1 MEDKPKNKIV
11 EPKKE
16 EPDEFIMGIL
26 GNEGSNEGN
35 KTSEKKE
42 GNSEEDHYNK
52 LKEEDDKEQI
62 QYIINDKSKDDP
74 IQELIEGTPYFAFV
88 SAIIFGCFMLFEK
101 RKKDCSD
108 DIICLYSQQPVFK
121 IINCHG
127 KKQEKM
133 NNLKKKKIDIEREK
147 KEDDIKN
154 VRKFS
159 NDMIRKKILG
169 KFLKEILLRFQK
181 LYPEENDKIKKLF
194 KFDKKYKENI
204 SIREYKKIFNY
215 TLEEFLGENCYDK
228 YKENFN
234 ELKLNTSIF
243 SRKMKDLYKEY
254 LDSQQFEE
262 SIMKLKEEGE
272 LFDYIHQYINIA
284 NNIINY
290 YEESKCRE
298 EKNKIAK
305 DK

>member
-1 MEDKPKNKIV
+1 MEDKLKNKID
-11 EPKKE
+11 EPKQE
-16 EPDEFIMGIL
+16 DLDEFIMRIL

-35 KTSEKKE
+35 MISEKKE
-42 GNSEEDHYNK
+42 GNSGEDHYNK
-52 LKEEDDKEQI
+52 LKEEDDKEQKL
-62 QYIINDKSKDDP
+62 YIINDKSKDEP

-88 SAIIFGCFMLFEK
+88 CSIILGSFMLFDK

-108 DIICLYSQQPVFK
+108 NIIYIYSQQPIFK
-121 IINCHG
+121 IINCHD
-127 KKQEKM
+127 KNQEKM
-133 NNLKKKKIDIEREK
+133 NNLKKKKDIEGEK

-169 KFLKEILLRFQK
+169 KFLKEILLQFQK

-254 LDSQQFEE
+254 LDSQQFKE
-262 SIMKLKEEGE
+262 SIMKLEEEGE

-298 EKNKIAK
+298 EKNKIAE

>member
-1 MEDKPKNKIV
+1 MEDKLKNKID
-11 EPKKE
+11 EPKQE
-16 EPDEFIMGIL
+16 DPDEFIMRIL

-35 KTSEKKE
+35 MISEKKE
-42 GNSEEDHYNK
+42 GNSGEDHYNK
-52 LKEEDDKEQI
+52 LKEE
-62 QYIINDKSKDDP
+62 
-74 IQELIEGTPYFAFV
+74 LIEGTPYYEFV
-88 SAIIFGCFMLFEK
+88 RSIISGSFMLFDK

-108 DIICLYSQQPVFK
+108 NIIYIYSQQPIFK
-121 IINCHG
+121 IINCHD
-127 KKQEKM
+127 KNQEKM
-133 NNLKKKKIDIEREK
+133 NNLKKKKDIEGEK

-228 YKENFN
+228 YKEIFN

-262 SIMKLKEEGE
+262 SIMKLEEEGE

-298 EKNKIAK
+298 EKNTIAE

>member
-1 MEDKPKNKIV
+1 MEDKLKNKID
-11 EPKKE
+11 EPKQE
-16 EPDEFIMGIL
+16 DPDEFIMRIY

-35 KTSEKKE
+35 MISEKKE
-42 GNSEEDHYNK
+42 GNSGEDHYNK
-52 LKEEDDKEQI
+52 LKEEDDKEQKEC
-62 QYIINDKSKDDP
+62 IINDKSKDEP
-74 IQELIEGTPYFAFV
+74 IKELIEGTPYFAFV
-88 SAIIFGCFMLFEK
+88 STIILGSFMLFDK

-108 DIICLYSQQPVFK
+108 NIIYIYSQQPIFK
-121 IINCHG
+121 IINCHD
-127 KKQEKM
+127 KNQEKM
-133 NNLKKKKIDIEREK
+133 NNLKKKKDIEGEK

-215 TLEEFLGENCYDK
+215 TLEEFLDENCYDK

-254 LDSQQFEE
+254 LDSQQFKE
-262 SIMKLKEEGE
+262 SIMKLEEEGE

-298 EKNKIAK
+298 EKNKIAE

>member
-1 MEDKPKNKIV
+1 MEDKLKNKID
-11 EPKKE
+11 EPKQE
-16 EPDEFIMGIL
+16 DLDEFIMRIL

-35 KTSEKKE
+35 MISEKKE
-42 GNSEEDHYNK
+42 GNSGEDHYNK
-52 LKEEDDKEQI
+52 LKEEDDKEQKL
-62 QYIINDKSKDDP
+62 YIINDESKDEP

-88 SAIIFGCFMLFEK
+88 STIILGSFMLFDK

-108 DIICLYSQQPVFK
+108 NIIYIYSQQPIFK
-121 IINCHG
+121 IINCHD

-133 NNLKKKKIDIEREK
+133 NNLKKKKIDIEGEK

-154 VRKFS
+154 FRKFS

-169 KFLKEILLRFQK
+169 KFLKEILLQFQK

-254 LDSQQFEE
+254 LDSQQFKE
-262 SIMKLKEEGE
+262 SIMKLEEEGE

-290 YEESKCRE
+290 YEESKCRV

>member
-1 MEDKPKNKIV
+1 MEDKLKNKID
-11 EPKKE
+11 EPKQE
-16 EPDEFIMGIL
+16 DPDEFIMRIL

-35 KTSEKKE
+35 MISEKKE
-42 GNSEEDHYNK
+42 GNSGEDHYNK
-52 LKEEDDKEQI
+52 LKEE
-62 QYIINDKSKDDP
+62 
-74 IQELIEGTPYFAFV
+74 LIEGTPYFVFV
-88 SAIIFGCFMLFEK
+88 STIILGSFMLFDK

-108 DIICLYSQQPVFK
+108 NIIYIYSQQPIFK
-121 IINCHG
+121 IINCHD
-127 KKQEKM
+127 KNQEKM
-133 NNLKKKKIDIEREK
+133 NNLKKKKDIEGEK

-262 SIMKLKEEGE
+262 SIMKLEEEGE

-298 EKNKIAK
+298 EKNKIAE

>member
-1 MEDKPKNKIV
+1 
-11 EPKKE
+11 
-16 EPDEFIMGIL
+16 MGIL

-52 LKEEDDKEQI
+52 LKEGDDKEQK
-62 QYIINDKSKDDP
+62 QYIINDKSKDEP

-121 IINCHG
+121 IINCHD

-169 KFLKEILLRFQK
+169 KFLKEILLQFQK

-204 SIREYKKIFNY
+204 SIRKYKKIFEY

-228 YKENFN
+228 YKEIFN

-243 SRKMKDLYKEY
+243 SRKMKDLYLEY

-298 EKNKIAK
+298 NKNKVVEKNN
-305 DK
+305 

>member
-1 MEDKPKNKIV
+1 MEDKLKNKID
-11 EPKKE
+11 EPKQE
-16 EPDEFIMGIL
+16 DLDEFIMRIL

-35 KTSEKKE
+35 MISEKKE
-42 GNSEEDHYNK
+42 GNSGEDHYNK
-52 LKEEDDKEQI
+52 LKEEDDKEQKL
-62 QYIINDKSKDDP
+62 YIINDESKDEP

-88 SAIIFGCFMLFEK
+88 STIILGSFMLFDK

-108 DIICLYSQQPVFK
+108 NIIYIYSQQPIFK
-121 IINCHG
+121 IINCHD
-127 KKQEKM
+127 KNQEKM
-133 NNLKKKKIDIEREK
+133 NNLKKKKDIEGEK

-169 KFLKEILLRFQK
+169 KFLKEILLQFQK

-254 LDSQQFEE
+254 LDSQQFKE
-262 SIMKLKEEGE
+262 SIMKLEEEGE

-298 EKNKIAK
+298 ERNKIAE

>member
-1 MEDKPKNKIV
+1 MEDKLKNKID
-11 EPKKE
+11 EPKQE
-16 EPDEFIMGIL
+16 DPDEFIMRIL

-35 KTSEKKE
+35 MISEKKE
-42 GNSEEDHYNK
+42 GNSGEDHYNK
-52 LKEEDDKEQI
+52 LKEEDDKEQKL
-62 QYIINDKSKDDP
+62 YIINDKSKDEP

-88 SAIIFGCFMLFEK
+88 STIILGSFMLFDK

-108 DIICLYSQQPVFK
+108 NIIYIYSQQPIFK
-121 IINCHG
+121 IINCHD
-127 KKQEKM
+127 KNQEKM
-133 NNLKKKKIDIEREK
+133 NNLKKKKDIEGEK

-194 KFDKKYKENI
+194 KIDKKYKENI

-262 SIMKLKEEGE
+262 SIMKLEEEGE

-298 EKNKIAK
+298 EKNKIAE

>member
-1 MEDKPKNKIV
+1 MEDKLKNKID
-11 EPKKE
+11 EPKQE
-16 EPDEFIMGIL
+16 DRDEFIMIIL

-52 LKEEDDKEQI
+52 LKEEDNKEQK
-62 QYIINDKSKDDP
+62 QYIINEP
-74 IQELIEGTPYFAFV
+74 IKKLIEGTPYFAFV

-108 DIICLYSQQPVFK
+108 DIICLYSQQPIFK
-121 IINCHG
+121 IINCHD
-127 KKQEKM
+127 KNREKM
-133 NNLKKKKIDIEREK
+133 NNLKKKRIDIEGEK
-147 KEDDIKN
+147 KEGDIKN

-169 KFLKEILLRFQK
+169 KFIKEILLRFQK

-204 SIREYKKIFNY
+204 SIRKYKKIFEY

-228 YKENFN
+228 YKEIFN

-262 SIMKLKEEGE
+262 SIMKLEEEGE

-298 EKNKIAK
+298 EKNTIAE

>member
-1 MEDKPKNKIV
+1 MEDKLKNKIV

-52 LKEEDDKEQI
+52 LKEEDEKEKK
-62 QYIINDKSKDDP
+62 QYIINDKSKDEP
-74 IQELIEGTPYFAFV
+74 IKELIEGTPYFAFV

-121 IINCHG
+121 IINCHD

-133 NNLKKKKIDIEREK
+133 NNLKKKKIEIEGEK

-154 VRKFS
+154 FRKFS

-169 KFLKEILLRFQK
+169 KFLKEILLQFQK

-204 SIREYKKIFNY
+204 SIREYKKILNY

-305 DK
+305 NK